1 MLLLLFWTS
10 NYRLGQ
16 LKEKKIGKRSG
27 TEEPGSV
34 GGTRGPTHMWDA
46 GHENRD
52 PKGGT
57 RYSRPGT
64 QLRGGTWD
72 PRPET
77 RDRESGFSATFLSS
91 LWNLAFMNGFIFAL
105 CVYIYF
111 VYLSLLYHKEYTIL
125 IFYHLNELLFYS
137 FFPCS
142 CYEIFKFPTKPL
154 IIAPY
159 IEQWKRF
166 KLMEIKK
173 LSHNKESDP
182 QRRL

>member
-1 MLLLLFWTS
+1 MEKGQELRNPVLLV
-10 NYRLGQ
+10 GPGAQ
-16 LKEKKIGKRSG
+16 LICG
-27 TEEPGSV
+27 TQDTRTGTLKV
-34 GGTRGPTHMWDA
+34 GPDT
-46 GHENRD
+46 RD
-52 PKGGT
+52 PGPNSEVG
-57 RYSRPGT
+57 PGT
-64 QLRGGTWD
+64 GD

-111 VYLSLLYHKEYTIL
+111 VYLSLLYHKEYTLL